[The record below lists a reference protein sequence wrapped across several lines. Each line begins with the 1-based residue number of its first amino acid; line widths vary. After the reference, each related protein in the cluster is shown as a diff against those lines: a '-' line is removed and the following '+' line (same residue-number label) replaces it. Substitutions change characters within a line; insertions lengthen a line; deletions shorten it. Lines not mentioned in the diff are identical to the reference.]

1 MRKKSPYSEL
11 FYSVFSRIRTEYG
24 EIRRDAARITP
35 NMDRFHAVI
44 IVLFKISLTTSL
56 ISKRITLLLI
66 QALTSD
72 VKILKPSN
80 FMGMSHCSRWLDAAD
95 S

>member
-1 MRKKSPYSEL
+1 
-11 FYSVFSRIRTEYG
+11 
-24 EIRRDAARITP
+24 
-35 NMDRFHAVI
+35 MDRFHAVI
-44 IVLFKISLTTSL
+44 IILFKISLTTSL

-80 FMGMSHCSRWLDAAD
+80 FTGMSHCSRWLDAAD